1 MLWGLVYILGPGLFQ
16 PLEQEVARATADR
29 ESRGVGSAAVLRR
42 ASVLGALQLVI
53 VTAIA
58 LAVWPLGL
66 DALLDNRPE
75 LLVAL
80 LLALAAFGGAELIRG
95 VQAGRHLFERYGLYF
110 ATEGGAR
117 LAIAAVLALAGS
129 AVVGAYAIAI
139 GAAFLVAALVSIRG
153 VGLNANPGPP
163 AEYRELT
170 QALGWLLLASLGES
184 FLVNVGPV
192 AIDLVT
198 SNELSPEAPG
208 VFLNGLVIARVP
220 FFFFQAL
227 KASLLPSLARLVGR
241 DDLRGFRH
249 MQERI
254 VIGVFAAATAAVIA
268 AAAAGPWIV
277 RAVFGDELRR
287 LDMALL
293 AAASGGLMVM
303 LSLALGLVALGHTR
317 IAVIGWVTSLIVFP
331 VAIQVADEPFL
342 RVETALVAAV
352 VAGALILAVLLRIE
366 YSAHTTGSAHPD
378 KPFPQTV

>member
-129 AVVGAYAIAI
+129 TVVGAYAIAI